1 MKKCRKSILTV
12 SALFFVSVL
21 SSPAFAAGPDGY
33 PAYSGPPAELT
44 MWAWTS
50 NENYSIDL
58 FQKAYPN
65 IKIKWTNVGGGG
77 EEYAK
82 ILTATSAGSGL
93 PDIIM
98 SEYTYAPEFI
108 QFGSFQPIN
117 KWVPESTY
125 LNYFPK
131 VTLKWTAQDGKIY
144 GTPQDSGASTMVY
157 RKDIFDKYGLTVP
170 KTWAEF
176 ATMAEKLHKANPK
189 IQPISLSSNWVL
201 IPLGLAWQAGGKMF
215 EYADG
220 KWYINFTNP
229 TVTKVFSYWGKLI
242 KDGVVTPDMWWN
254 ADWYKE
260 LTDGGAATVV
270 SGGWFPEWLQLN
282 SPDSKGKWR
291 VALVPQWDASKPMNG
306 EMGGSGFYVSS
317 QSKNPEAAAL
327 FVLWLNSHK
336 DSILQL
342 HDKAQLPVLWANSF
356 INGLGPSLANQE
368 YPYFGGQKITPV
380 SLEAMNQVAKND
392 GNAFTALP
400 VMDYVGSSYQ
410 TEFKKVT
417 DGQEDIPTF
426 LKNWQDAVVAFMAKQ
441 GFSNV
446 VVGQLPK

>member
-1 MKKCRKSILTV
+1 MKKCRKTVLTLPV
-12 SALFFVSVL
+12 LFVFSLLSAPL
-21 SSPAFAAGPDGY
+21 FAAGPDGY

-65 IKIKWTNVGGGG
+65 IKVNWTNVGGGG
-77 EEYAK
+77 DEYTK
-82 ILTATSAGSGL
+82 VLTATSAGSGL
-93 PDIIM
+93 PDVIM
-98 SEYTYAPEFI
+98 SEYTFAPEFV

-125 LNYFPK
+125 LKYFPK
-131 VTLKWTAQDGKIY
+131 VTLKWTAQDGNIY
-144 GTPQDSGASTMVY
+144 GTPQDSGAATMVY

-170 KTWAEF
+170 KTWADF
-176 ATMAEKLHKANPK
+176 AAMAAKLHKANPK
-189 IQPISLSSNWVL
+189 IQPISFSKNWIL
-201 IPLGLAWQAGGKMF
+201 LPLGMVWQAGGKLF
-215 EYADG
+215 DFSNG
-220 KWYINFTNP
+220 KWYIDFTNP
-229 TVTKVFSYWGKLI
+229 VATKVFNYWGKMI
-242 KDGVVTPDMWWN
+242 KDGTLTPEMWWN

-282 SPDSKGKWR
+282 SPDSAGKWR
-291 VALVPQWDASKPMNG
+291 VALVPQWDSSNAQNG
-306 EMGGSGFYVSS
+306 EIGGSGFYVSS

-342 HDKAQLPVLWANSF
+342 HDKAQLPILWANSF
-356 INGLGPSLANQE
+356 ISGLGPSLAGQE
-368 YPYFGGQKITPV
+368 YAYFGGQKITPV
-380 SLEAMNQVAKND
+380 SLEAMTQVKT
-392 GNAFTALP
+392 AFTALP
-400 VMDYVGSSYQ
+400 IMDYVGSSEQ
-410 TEFKKVT
+410 TEFQKVL
-417 DGQEDIPTF
+417 DGQEDMNAF

-441 GFSNV
+441 GFNNV
-446 VVGQLPK
+446 VVGQLPQ

>member
-1 MKKCRKSILTV
+1 MKMSRKSILTV
-12 SALFFVSVL
+12 SALFFASVL
-21 SSPAFAAGPDGY
+21 APAFAAGPDGY
-33 PAYSGPPAELT
+33 PAYSGPPVELT

-58 FQKAYPN
+58 FQKAYPS
-65 IKIKWTNVGGGG
+65 IKVKWTNVGGGG
-77 EEYAK
+77 DEYTK

-93 PDIIM
+93 PDVIM
-98 SEYTYAPEFI
+98 SEYTYAPEFV
-108 QFGSFQPIN
+108 QFGSFQAIN

-125 LNYFPK
+125 LQYFPK
-131 VTLKWTAQDGKIY
+131 VTLKWTAQDGNIY

-157 RKDIFDKYGLTVP
+157 RKDVFDKYGLTVP

-176 ATMAEKLHKANPK
+176 AVMAAKLHKANPK
-189 IQPISLSSNWVL
+189 IQPISFPANWVL
-201 IPLGLAWQAGGKMF
+201 GPLGLVWQAGGKLF
-215 EYADG
+215 DYADG
-220 KWYINFTNP
+220 KWYIDFTNP
-229 TVTKVFSYWGKLI
+229 TATKVFTYWAKLV
-242 KDGVVTPDMWWN
+242 KDGAVTPDMWWN
-254 ADWYKE
+254 SDWYKE
-260 LTDGGAATVV
+260 LSDGGAATVI

-282 SPDSKGKWR
+282 SPDAKGTWR
-291 VALVPQWDASKPMNG
+291 VATLPQWDASKPMNG

-356 INGLGPSLANQE
+356 INGLGPSLAGQE

-380 SLEAMNQVAKND
+380 SLEAMNQVAKNPQ
-392 GNAFTALP
+392 NAFTALP
-400 VMDYVGSSYQ
+400 VMDFVSSSQ
-410 TEFKKVT
+410 ETELKKFL
-417 DGQEDIPTF
+417 DGQEDINAF

-441 GFSNV
+441 GFNNV